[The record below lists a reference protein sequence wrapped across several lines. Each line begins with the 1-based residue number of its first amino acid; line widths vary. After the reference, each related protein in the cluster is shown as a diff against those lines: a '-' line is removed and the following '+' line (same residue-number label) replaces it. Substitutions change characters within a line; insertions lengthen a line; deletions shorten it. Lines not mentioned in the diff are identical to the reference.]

1 MTVIVFDLDD
11 TLYLE
16 RDFARSGFRHVS
28 RAFADRLGS
37 AERSAE
43 LMLHHFDGPN
53 RRRVFDATLESLG
66 RPADA
71 ALVGEMVAAYRSH
84 EPAIALL
91 PDAERALARLAGR
104 PSGLISDGDAAMQ
117 RRKISALRLAGR
129 VGTMILT
136 GELGPGMGKPHPRAF
151 EELARRAGASAG
163 ECVYAWATT
172 SPRISWRWQRAGVA
186 DGAGRAAGGNL
197 RRRGGVGGRRAARD
211 NSLAGRAGD
220 RLAVEPAA
228 EVNGRGA
235 RPGRISR
242 RSSASR
248 RE

>member
-163 ECVYAWATT
+163 ECVYVGDNVAKDFVA
-172 SPRISWRWQRAGVA
+172 PNALGWRTVRVVRPEGIYVDAVA
-186 DGAGRAAGGNL
+186 SAGGAP
-197 RRRGGVGGRRAARD
+197 RETIR
-211 NSLAGRAGD
+211 SLD
-220 RLAVEPAA
+220 ELAI
-228 EVNGRGA
+228 G
-235 RPGRISR
+235 
-242 RSSASR
+242 
-248 RE
+248 